1 MSKEE
6 YKKLVSIEIKKFI
19 NKRIEIRRIYKE
31 LQQIK
36 NNILYLK
43 EKYGQEIT
51 EQFQTENGYLS
62 IIKYKSEFSSRLK
75 KEFKDLSI
83 EEKRKLYKSGL
94 LTILFRLNYSKY
106 EKLNKENQKTALDE
120 YVINRKD
127 AQPYRWNIL
136 LTKRTIDKLS
146 EFEEDLKRRF
156 DLKSFDTTQ
165 KVEEQL
171 NEIERERSLNK
182 DYIEQKIENE
192 RQFYQQLAD
201 EITSTSNVSYFTD
214 DAPYDL
220 EETPENREKG
230 ILKSEKEIDID
241 EDDEDDGTAF

>member
-6 YKKLVSIEIKKFI
+6 YKKLVSIEINKFI

-51 EQFQTENGYLS
+51 EGFQTENGKLS
-62 IIKYKSEFSSRLK
+62 ISKYKSEFSSRLK

-106 EKLNKENQKTALDE
+106 EKLKKENQKTPLDE
-120 YVINRKD
+120 YAIKRD
-127 AQPYRWNIL
+127 DIQPYRWNVQ
-136 LTKRTIDKLS
+136 LTEKTKDELS
-146 EFEEDLKRRF
+146 GFEQDIKRRF
-156 DLKSFDTTQ
+156 DLKSFDAAEE
-165 KVEEQL
+165 VEKQLNNIEDDRFKTEDEIEKEQELIREQL
-171 NEIERERSLNK
+171 EEMGIETDL
-182 DYIEQKIENE
+182 
-192 RQFYQQLAD
+192 D
-201 EITSTSNVSYFTD
+201 EITPDVYE
-214 DAPYDL
+214 AMIYDL
-220 EETPENREKG
+220 
-230 ILKSEKEIDID
+230 IEIEDED
-241 EDDEDDGTAF
+241 EDDDEDEKN

>member
-1 MSKEE
+1 MSKDE

-51 EQFQTENGYLS
+51 EGFQTENGKLS
-62 IIKYKSEFSSRLK
+62 ISKYKSEFSSRLK

-106 EKLNKENQKTALDE
+106 EKLKKENQKTPLDE
-120 YVINRKD
+120 YAIKRD
-127 AQPYRWNIL
+127 DIQPYRWNVQ
-136 LTKRTIDKLS
+136 LTEKTKDELS
-146 EFEEDLKRRF
+146 GFEQDIKRRF
-156 DLKSFDTTQ
+156 DLKSFDAAEE
-165 KVEEQL
+165 VEKQLNNIEDDRFKTEDEIEKEQELIREQL
-171 NEIERERSLNK
+171 EEMGIETDL
-182 DYIEQKIENE
+182 
-192 RQFYQQLAD
+192 D
-201 EITSTSNVSYFTD
+201 EITPDVYE
-214 DAPYDL
+214 AMIYDL
-220 EETPENREKG
+220 
-230 ILKSEKEIDID
+230 IEIED
-241 EDDEDDGTAF
+241 DDEDDDEDEKN

>member
-1 MSKEE
+1 MSKDE

-51 EQFQTENGYLS
+51 EGFQTENGKLS
-62 IIKYKSEFSSRLK
+62 ISKYKSEFSSRLK

-106 EKLNKENQKTALDE
+106 EKLKKENQKTPLDE
-120 YVINRKD
+120 YAIKRD
-127 AQPYRWNIL
+127 DIQPYRWTVQ
-136 LTKRTIDKLS
+136 LTEKTKDELS
-146 EFEEDLKRRF
+146 GFEQDIKRRF
-156 DLKSFDTTQ
+156 DLKSFDAAEE
-165 KVEEQL
+165 VEKQLNNIEDDRFKTEDEIEKEQELIREQL
-171 NEIERERSLNK
+171 EEMGIETDL
-182 DYIEQKIENE
+182 
-192 RQFYQQLAD
+192 D
-201 EITSTSNVSYFTD
+201 EITPDVYE
-214 DAPYDL
+214 AMIYDL
-220 EETPENREKG
+220 
-230 ILKSEKEIDID
+230 IEIED
-241 EDDEDDGTAF
+241 DDEDDDEDEKN

>member
-1 MSKEE
+1 MSKDE

-51 EQFQTENGYLS
+51 EGFQTENGKLS
-62 IIKYKSEFSSRLK
+62 ISKYKSEFSSRLK

-106 EKLNKENQKTALDE
+106 EKLKKENQKTPLDE
-120 YVINRKD
+120 YAIKRD
-127 AQPYRWNIL
+127 DIQPYRWNVQ
-136 LTKRTIDKLS
+136 LTEKTKDELS
-146 EFEEDLKRRF
+146 GFEQDIKRRF
-156 DLKSFDTTQ
+156 DLKSFDAA
-165 KVEEQL
+165 E
-171 NEIERERSLNK
+171 
-182 DYIEQKIENE
+182 
-192 RQFYQQLAD
+192 
-201 EITSTSNVSYFTD
+201 
-214 DAPYDL
+214 
-220 EETPENREKG
+220 
-230 ILKSEKEIDID
+230 
-241 EDDEDDGTAF
+241 

>member
-1 MSKEE
+1 MSKDE

-51 EQFQTENGYLS
+51 EGFQTENGKLS
-62 IIKYKSEFSSRLK
+62 ISKYKSEFSSRLK

-106 EKLNKENQKTALDE
+106 EKLKKENQKTPLDE
-120 YVINRKD
+120 YAIKRD
-127 AQPYRWNIL
+127 DIQPYRWNVQ
-136 LTKRTIDKLS
+136 LTEKTKDELS
-146 EFEEDLKRRF
+146 GFEQDIKRRF
-156 DLKSFDTTQ
+156 DLKSFDAAEE
-165 KVEEQL
+165 VEKQLNNIEDDRFKTEDEIEKEQELIREQL
-171 NEIERERSLNK
+171 EEMGIETDL
-182 DYIEQKIENE
+182 
-192 RQFYQQLAD
+192 D
-201 EITSTSNVSYFTD
+201 EITPDVYE
-214 DAPYDL
+214 AMIYDL
-220 EETPENREKG
+220 
-230 ILKSEKEIDID
+230 IEIED
-241 EDDEDDGTAF
+241 EDDDEDEKN

>member
-106 EKLNKENQKTALDE
+106 EKLKKENQKTPLDE
-120 YVINRKD
+120 YAIKRD
-127 AQPYRWNIL
+127 DIQPYRWNVQ
-136 LTKRTIDKLS
+136 LTEKTKDALS
-146 EFEEDLKRRF
+146 GFEQDLKRRF
-156 DLKSFDTTQ
+156 DLKSFDDAEE
-165 KVEEQL
+165 VEKQLNNIEDDRFKTEDEIEKEQELIKEQL
-171 NEIERERSLNK
+171 EEMGIETDL
-182 DYIEQKIENE
+182 
-192 RQFYQQLAD
+192 D
-201 EITSTSNVSYFTD
+201 EITPDVYE
-214 DAPYDL
+214 AMIYDL
-220 EETPENREKG
+220 
-230 ILKSEKEIDID
+230 IEIED
-241 EDDEDDGTAF
+241 EDDDEDDD

>member
-1 MSKEE
+1 MSKDE

-51 EQFQTENGYLS
+51 EGFQTENGKLS
-62 IIKYKSEFSSRLK
+62 ISKYKSEFSSRLK

-106 EKLNKENQKTALDE
+106 EKLKKENQKTPLDE
-120 YVINRKD
+120 YAIKRD
-127 AQPYRWNIL
+127 DIQPYRWNVQ
-136 LTKRTIDKLS
+136 LTEKTKDALS
-146 EFEEDLKRRF
+146 GFEQDLKRRF
-156 DLKSFDTTQ
+156 DLKSFDDAEE
-165 KVEEQL
+165 VEKQLNNIEDDRFKTEDEIEKEQELIKEQL
-171 NEIERERSLNK
+171 EEMGIETDL
-182 DYIEQKIENE
+182 
-192 RQFYQQLAD
+192 D
-201 EITSTSNVSYFTD
+201 EITPDVYE
-214 DAPYDL
+214 AMIYDL
-220 EETPENREKG
+220 
-230 ILKSEKEIDID
+230 IEIED
-241 EDDEDDGTAF
+241 EDDDEDDD

>member
-51 EQFQTENGYLS
+51 EGFQTENGKLS
-62 IIKYKSEFSSRLK
+62 ISKYKSEFSSRLK

-106 EKLNKENQKTALDE
+106 EKLKKENQKTPLDE
-120 YVINRKD
+120 YAIKRD
-127 AQPYRWNIL
+127 DIQPYRWNVQ
-136 LTKRTIDKLS
+136 LTEKTKDALS
-146 EFEEDLKRRF
+146 GFEQDLKRRF
-156 DLKSFDTTQ
+156 DLKSFDDAEE
-165 KVEEQL
+165 VEKQLNNIEDDRFKTEDEIEKEQELIKEQL
-171 NEIERERSLNK
+171 EEMGIETDL
-182 DYIEQKIENE
+182 
-192 RQFYQQLAD
+192 D
-201 EITSTSNVSYFTD
+201 EITPDVYE
-214 DAPYDL
+214 AMIYDL
-220 EETPENREKG
+220 
-230 ILKSEKEIDID
+230 IEIED
-241 EDDEDDGTAF
+241 EDDDEDDD

>member
-1 MSKEE
+1 MSKDE

-106 EKLNKENQKTALDE
+106 EKLKKENQKTPLDE
-120 YVINRKD
+120 YAIKRD
-127 AQPYRWNIL
+127 DIQPYRWNVQ
-136 LTKRTIDKLS
+136 LTEKTKDALS
-146 EFEEDLKRRF
+146 GFEQDLKRRF
-156 DLKSFDTTQ
+156 DLKSFDDAEE
-165 KVEEQL
+165 VEKQLNNIEDDRFKTEDEIEKEQELIKEQL
-171 NEIERERSLNK
+171 EEMGIETDL
-182 DYIEQKIENE
+182 
-192 RQFYQQLAD
+192 D
-201 EITSTSNVSYFTD
+201 EITPDVYE
-214 DAPYDL
+214 AMIYDL
-220 EETPENREKG
+220 
-230 ILKSEKEIDID
+230 IEIED
-241 EDDEDDGTAF
+241 EDDDEDDD

>member
-1 MSKEE
+1 MSKDE
-6 YKKLVSIEIKKFI
+6 YKQLVSIEIKKFI

-51 EQFQTENGYLS
+51 EGFQTENGKLS
-62 IIKYKSEFSSRLK
+62 ISKYKSEFSSRLK

-106 EKLNKENQKTALDE
+106 EKLKKENQKTPLDE
-120 YVINRKD
+120 YAIKRND
-127 AQPYRWNIL
+127 IQPYRWNVQ
-136 LTKRTIDKLS
+136 LTERTINKLS
-146 EFEEDLKRRF
+146 EFEEDIKRRF
-156 DLKSFDTTQ
+156 DLKSFDTAQ

-171 NEIERERSLNK
+171 NEIERDRFK
-182 DYIEQKIENE
+182 IDDKIEKE
-192 RQFYQQLAD
+192 QELIKEQ
-201 EITSTSNVSYFTD
+201 
-214 DAPYDL
+214 L
-220 EETPENREKG
+220 EEMGIETNPDDYTPDVFEA
-230 ILKSEKEIDID
+230 IIDDLIEIDE
-241 EDDEDDGTAF
+241 EDDENNN

>member
-1 MSKEE
+1 MSKDE

-62 IIKYKSEFSSRLK
+62 ISKYKSEFSSRLK

-106 EKLNKENQKTALDE
+106 EKLKKENQKTPLDE
-120 YVINRKD
+120 YAIKRD
-127 AQPYRWNIL
+127 DIQPYRWNVQ
-136 LTKRTIDKLS
+136 LTEKTKDALS
-146 EFEEDLKRRF
+146 GFEQDLKRRF
-156 DLKSFDTTQ
+156 DLKSFDDAEE
-165 KVEEQL
+165 VEKQLNNIEDDRFKTEDEIEKEQELIKEQL
-171 NEIERERSLNK
+171 EEMGIETDL
-182 DYIEQKIENE
+182 
-192 RQFYQQLAD
+192 D
-201 EITSTSNVSYFTD
+201 EITPDVYE
-214 DAPYDL
+214 AMIYDL
-220 EETPENREKG
+220 
-230 ILKSEKEIDID
+230 IEIED
-241 EDDEDDGTAF
+241 EDDDEDDD

>member
-1 MSKEE
+1 MSKDE

-51 EQFQTENGYLS
+51 EGFQTENGKLS
-62 IIKYKSEFSSRLK
+62 ISKYKSEFSSRLK

-106 EKLNKENQKTALDE
+106 EKLKKENQKTPLDE
-120 YVINRKD
+120 YAIKRD
-127 AQPYRWNIL
+127 DIQPYRWNVQ
-136 LTKRTIDKLS
+136 LTEKTKDELS
-146 EFEEDLKRRF
+146 GFEQDIKRRF
-156 DLKSFDTTQ
+156 DLKSFDAAEE
-165 KVEEQL
+165 VEKQLNNIEDDRFKTEDEIEKEQELIREQL
-171 NEIERERSLNK
+171 EEMGIETDL
-182 DYIEQKIENE
+182 
-192 RQFYQQLAD
+192 D
-201 EITSTSNVSYFTD
+201 EITPDVYE
-214 DAPYDL
+214 AMIYDL
-220 EETPENREKG
+220 
-230 ILKSEKEIDID
+230 IEIED
-241 EDDEDDGTAF
+241 EDDDEDEDEDEKN

>member
-1 MSKEE
+1 MSKDE

-51 EQFQTENGYLS
+51 EGFQTENGKLS
-62 IIKYKSEFSSRLK
+62 ISKYKSEFSSRLK

-106 EKLNKENQKTALDE
+106 EKLKKENQKTPLDE
-120 YVINRKD
+120 YAIKRD
-127 AQPYRWNIL
+127 DIQPYRWNVQ
-136 LTKRTIDKLS
+136 LTEKTKDALS
-146 EFEEDLKRRF
+146 GFEQDLKRRF
-156 DLKSFDTTQ
+156 DLKSFDA
-165 KVEEQL
+165 VEEVEKQL
-171 NEIERERSLNK
+171 NNIEDDRFKTEDEIEKEQELIK
-182 DYIEQKIENE
+182 EQLEEMGIETD
-192 RQFYQQLAD
+192 LD
-201 EITSTSNVSYFTD
+201 EITPDVYE
-214 DAPYDL
+214 AMIYDL
-220 EETPENREKG
+220 
-230 ILKSEKEIDID
+230 IEIED
-241 EDDEDDGTAF
+241 EDDDEDDD

>member
-6 YKKLVSIEIKKFI
+6 YKKLVSIEINKFI

-51 EQFQTENGYLS
+51 EGFQTENGKLS
-62 IIKYKSEFSSRLK
+62 ISKYKSEFSSRLK

-106 EKLNKENQKTALDE
+106 EKLKKENQKTPLDE
-120 YVINRKD
+120 YAIKRD
-127 AQPYRWNIL
+127 DIQPYRWNVQ
-136 LTKRTIDKLS
+136 LTEKTKDELS
-146 EFEEDLKRRF
+146 GFEQDIKRRF
-156 DLKSFDTTQ
+156 DLKSFDAAEE
-165 KVEEQL
+165 VEKQLNNIEDDRFKTEDEIEKEQELIREQL
-171 NEIERERSLNK
+171 EEMGIETDL
-182 DYIEQKIENE
+182 
-192 RQFYQQLAD
+192 D
-201 EITSTSNVSYFTD
+201 EITPDVYE
-214 DAPYDL
+214 AMIYDL
-220 EETPENREKG
+220 
-230 ILKSEKEIDID
+230 IEIED
-241 EDDEDDGTAF
+241 EDDDEDEDEDEKN

>member
-1 MSKEE
+1 MSKDE

-51 EQFQTENGYLS
+51 EGFQTENGKLS
-62 IIKYKSEFSSRLK
+62 ISKYKSEFSSRLK

-106 EKLNKENQKTALDE
+106 EKLKKENQKTPLDE
-120 YVINRKD
+120 YAIKRD
-127 AQPYRWNIL
+127 DIQPYRWNVQ
-136 LTKRTIDKLS
+136 LTEKTKDELS
-146 EFEEDLKRRF
+146 GFEQDIKRRF
-156 DLKSFDTTQ
+156 DLKSFDAAEE
-165 KVEEQL
+165 VEKQLNNIEDDRFKTEDEIEKEQELIREQL
-171 NEIERERSLNK
+171 EEMGIETDL
-182 DYIEQKIENE
+182 
-192 RQFYQQLAD
+192 D
-201 EITSTSNVSYFTD
+201 EITPDVYE
-214 DAPYDL
+214 AMIYDL
-220 EETPENREKG
+220 
-230 ILKSEKEIDID
+230 IEIED
-241 EDDEDDGTAF
+241 EDDDEDDDEDEKN

>member
-51 EQFQTENGYLS
+51 EGFQTENGKLS
-62 IIKYKSEFSSRLK
+62 ISKYKSEFSSRLK

-106 EKLNKENQKTALDE
+106 EKLKKENQKTPLDE
-120 YVINRKD
+120 YAIKRD
-127 AQPYRWNIL
+127 DIQPYRWNVQ
-136 LTKRTIDKLS
+136 LTEKTKDELS
-146 EFEEDLKRRF
+146 GFEQDIKRRF
-156 DLKSFDTTQ
+156 DLKSFDAAEE
-165 KVEEQL
+165 VEKQLNNIEDDRFKTEDEIEKEQELIREQL
-171 NEIERERSLNK
+171 EEMGIETDL
-182 DYIEQKIENE
+182 
-192 RQFYQQLAD
+192 D
-201 EITSTSNVSYFTD
+201 EITPDVYE
-214 DAPYDL
+214 AMIYDL
-220 EETPENREKG
+220 
-230 ILKSEKEIDID
+230 IEIED
-241 EDDEDDGTAF
+241 EDDDEDDDEDEKN

>member
-1 MSKEE
+1 MSKDE

-51 EQFQTENGYLS
+51 EGFQTENGKLS
-62 IIKYKSEFSSRLK
+62 ISKYKSEFSSRLK

-106 EKLNKENQKTALDE
+106 EKLKKENQKTPLDE
-120 YVINRKD
+120 YAIKRND
-127 AQPYRWNIL
+127 IQPYRWNVQ
-136 LTKRTIDKLS
+136 LTERTINKLS
-146 EFEEDLKRRF
+146 EFEEDIKRRF
-156 DLKSFDTTQ
+156 DLKSFDTAQ

-171 NEIERERSLNK
+171 NEIERDRFK
-182 DYIEQKIENE
+182 IDDKIEKE
-192 RQFYQQLAD
+192 QELIKEQ
-201 EITSTSNVSYFTD
+201 
-214 DAPYDL
+214 L
-220 EETPENREKG
+220 EEMGIETNPDDYTPDVFEA
-230 ILKSEKEIDID
+230 IIDDLIEIDE
-241 EDDEDDGTAF
+241 EDDENNN

>member
-31 LQQIK
+31 LQQIR

-51 EQFQTENGYLS
+51 EGFQTENGKLS
-62 IIKYKSEFSSRLK
+62 ISKYKSEFSSRLK

-106 EKLNKENQKTALDE
+106 EKLKKENQKTPLDE
-120 YVINRKD
+120 YAIKRD
-127 AQPYRWNIL
+127 DIQPYRWNVQ
-136 LTKRTIDKLS
+136 LTEKTKDELS
-146 EFEEDLKRRF
+146 GFEQDIKRRF
-156 DLKSFDTTQ
+156 DLKSFDAAEE
-165 KVEEQL
+165 VEKQLNNIEDDRFKTEDEIEKEQELIREQL
-171 NEIERERSLNK
+171 EEMGIETDL
-182 DYIEQKIENE
+182 
-192 RQFYQQLAD
+192 D
-201 EITSTSNVSYFTD
+201 EITPDVYE
-214 DAPYDL
+214 AMIYDL
-220 EETPENREKG
+220 
-230 ILKSEKEIDID
+230 IEIED
-241 EDDEDDGTAF
+241 EDDDEDDDEDEKN

>member
-1 MSKEE
+1 MSKDE

-51 EQFQTENGYLS
+51 EGFQTENGKLS
-62 IIKYKSEFSSRLK
+62 ISKYKSEFSSRLK

-106 EKLNKENQKTALDE
+106 EKLKKENQKTPLDE
-120 YVINRKD
+120 YAIKRD
-127 AQPYRWNIL
+127 DIQPYRWNVQ
-136 LTKRTIDKLS
+136 LTEKTKDELS
-146 EFEEDLKRRF
+146 GFEQDIKRRF
-156 DLKSFDTTQ
+156 DLKSFDAAEE
-165 KVEEQL
+165 VEKQLNNIEDDRFKTEDEIEKEQELIREQL
-171 NEIERERSLNK
+171 EEMGIETDL
-182 DYIEQKIENE
+182 
-192 RQFYQQLAD
+192 D
-201 EITSTSNVSYFTD
+201 EITPDVYE
-214 DAPYDL
+214 AMIYDL
-220 EETPENREKG
+220 
-230 ILKSEKEIDID
+230 IEIED
-241 EDDEDDGTAF
+241 EDDDEDDDEDQKN